1 MTLQLVKC
9 LEMPAVMG
17 ISGHAGCGH
26 AHSHCGFVQDDSGG
40 LAAVLMILQ
49 RATGLDLTITQVKTQ
64 TGVDGWFEVS
74 TASGGCGRA
83 YARRG
88 ITLAEKRL
96 AEFVVGR
103 QAICTQALASTAFGR
118 IYGQGAMEVAVALQT
133 AIANAA
139 LDSFVK
145 AYPEQFLSSTEG
157 VSGNVG
163 RVIGT
168 KLDIDGQIVSL
179 LAVVNATDG
188 GLGPNEDVEGN
199 VDLGVKGDLM
209 KVLGLDRL
217 PTFLIE
223 GKVCASP
230 ASDMILEPTFLVR
243 AFPGDDNVTVA
254 KSYVAGAKRLGYP
267 VLYLDQLL
275 GRHPT
280 AMRDLTKKQG
290 ETIISLGQELA
301 KAETAIEKVRIAAE
315 LNRFCSQELGGIT
328 FMSESI
334 HRVMGGV
341 GMIPGTCGCLSLFI
355 SHAQLAEDVIP
366 VLSEADASRFA
377 DVILAGVADLAN
389 HLDEANEEMERVRTH
404 YRVANEA
411 IRDVAL

>member
-1 MTLQLVKC
+1 MALHLLKN
-9 LEMPAVMG
+9 LDPPAIMG

-40 LAAVLMILQ
+40 LAAVLTILQ
-49 RATGLDLTITQVKTQ
+49 RATGLDLTIKEVKVR
-64 TGVDGWFEVS
+64 TGCNGWIEVT
-74 TASGGCGRA
+74 TASGGTARA
-83 YARRG
+83 FARRG
-88 ITLAEKRL
+88 ITVAEKRL
-96 AEFVVGR
+96 AEVVVGR

-118 IYGQGAMEVAVALQT
+118 IYGQGAMEAAVALQT

-145 AYPEQFLSSTEG
+145 AYPQQILSSSEG
-157 VSGNVG
+157 VKGNVG
-163 RVIGT
+163 RVMGT
-168 KLDIDGQIVSL
+168 KLDIDGRVVSL
-179 LAVVNATDG
+179 LAVVNATEG

-199 VDLGVKGDLM
+199 VDLGIKGRLM
-209 KVLGLDRL
+209 ETLGLDSL

-223 GKVCASP
+223 GKVCADP
-230 ASDMILEPTFLVR
+230 ASAMISEPTFIVR

-254 KSYVAGAKRLGYP
+254 KSYVAASERLGYP

-275 GRHPT
+275 GRNPT
-280 AMRDLTKKQG
+280 SMRDLTRTQG
-290 ETIISLGQELA
+290 EAIIALGQALA
-301 KAETAIEKVRIAAE
+301 RATTAGEKVQIAAE

-355 SHAQLAEDVIP
+355 SHSQLKEDVIP
-366 VLSEADASRFA
+366 VLNEAEASRFA
-377 DVILAGVADLAN
+377 DVVLAGTAELLP
-389 HLDEANEEMERVRTH
+389 HLDEANEELIRVRER
-404 YRVANEA
+404 YRSENEA
-411 IRDVAL
+411 IRNSAL